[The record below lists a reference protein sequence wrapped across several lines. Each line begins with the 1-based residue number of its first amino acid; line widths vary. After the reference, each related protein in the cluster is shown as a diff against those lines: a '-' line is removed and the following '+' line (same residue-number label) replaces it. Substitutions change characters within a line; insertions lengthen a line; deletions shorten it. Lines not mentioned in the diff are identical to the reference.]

1 MFSTNLLRY
10 SVNGKA
16 LEPSY
21 LDDRHGDVVRKL
33 IEHYAAFEGRP
44 YGEVEKAVRELSD
57 LAVYESRLVSGLR
70 RVIEES
76 VELKVE
82 AAVDPPK
89 IRATLFP
96 MGNRERDL
104 LPKDAY
110 EEAARSLGV
119 SAEQLSMCLYA
130 DLKRERRVR
139 FAADL
144 PPVAE
149 IISRYNLR
157 LLQGFF
163 LHAEKIS
170 VQLFG
175 NVRAV
180 YRLAKL
186 NGLLV
191 EVNRNNTEGHI
202 ELEVT
207 GPLSLFKKTRK
218 YGYALARFLP
228 ACCAAGRYRLVAWVV
243 LRQTRLELVASA
255 ADRILSSHRL
265 PRAFDS
271 KLEERFHRDFLR
283 MGSRWEISREAQL
296 VKVGSTAFIPD
307 FTFRLRTDPIVRVDL
322 EIVGFW
328 TRDYLAR
335 KFTLMKNP
343 QLSRVIFCV
352 DSKLC
357 CDRETAT
364 LPCLFFKGRVPAN
377 EVLERLEKMARFAI
391 DP

>member
-21 LDDRHGDVVRKL
+21 LDDRHADVVRKL

-44 YGEVEKAVRELSD
+44 YGEVERAVREFSD

-139 FAADL
+139 FAANL

-186 NGLLV
+186 NG
-191 EVNRNNTEGHI
+191 
-202 ELEVT
+202 
-207 GPLSLFKKTRK
+207 PRK
-218 YGYALARFLP
+218 
-228 ACCAAGRYRLVAWVV
+228 
-243 LRQTRLELVASA
+243 AS
-255 ADRILSSHRL
+255 
-265 PRAFDS
+265 
-271 KLEERFHRDFLR
+271 
-283 MGSRWEISREAQL
+283 SR
-296 VKVGSTAFIPD
+296 
-307 FTFRLRTDPIVRVDL
+307 RTC
-322 EIVGFW
+322 G
-328 TRDYLAR
+328 
-335 KFTLMKNP
+335 
-343 QLSRVIFCV
+343 
-352 DSKLC
+352 
-357 CDRETAT
+357 
-364 LPCLFFKGRVPAN
+364 
-377 EVLERLEKMARFAI
+377 
-391 DP
+391 